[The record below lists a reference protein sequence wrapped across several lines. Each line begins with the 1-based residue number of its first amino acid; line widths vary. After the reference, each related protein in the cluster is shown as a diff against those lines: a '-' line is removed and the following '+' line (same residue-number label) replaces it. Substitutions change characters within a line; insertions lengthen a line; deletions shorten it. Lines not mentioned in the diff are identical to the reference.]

1 MKTAA
6 LSLTLAGLLLA
17 AAGSTPL
24 QPAAARAADDVLLPF
39 SPPKFSA
46 PTAIRIGSA
55 RFLVSATIIRSFP
68 GNVPDPSVAF
78 SPPTNDSLLI
88 RVEQVGSRNGPIIF
102 SASAAVTPFNAAPV
116 AVPLSRGSDG
126 RVIQFYSSSLPAG
139 TIPGITDKFS
149 LNVRSTITLNTNR
162 GRRSITIPNLP
173 ISIIAYPEA
182 ALR

>member
-6 LSLTLAGLLLA
+6 LSLTLAALLLA

-55 RFLVSATIIRSFP
+55 RFLVSATVIRSFP
-68 GNVPDPSVAF
+68 GNVPDPSVALL
-78 SPPTNDSLLI
+78 PPTNDSLLI

-102 SASAAVTPFNAAPV
+102 SASATVAPFGGTPV

-162 GRRSITIPNLP
+162 GRRSITIPNIP
-173 ISIIAYPEA
+173 ISIIAYPET